1 MPEQTDPEHGA
12 EPIFGLR
19 LTNIPIIKVQLELD
33 HYHTL
38 LQDDQFRKKLANQR
52 DPIDIGHLVWRGL
65 PKDLLT
71 YFLQRGILAVE
82 ACVDAAV
89 EYQAAA
95 EGRLD
100 EDFRTARANIWNGRS
115 GSANV
120 FYNRLPGLLDAR
132 YMLCNADAAL
142 WLHTKRFYREIRNP
156 LAHGMQLSQP
166 KPESVLQALSFLM
179 ELMAWIDGW
188 RFWPPIP

>member
-1 MPEQTDPEHGA
+1 MPQQTDPEHGA
-12 EPIFGLR
+12 EPLFDLR
-19 LTNIPIIKVQLELD
+19 LTNIPIIKVQQELD

-38 LQDDQFRKKLANQR
+38 LQDDQFRRKLANQR

-95 EGRLD
+95 EGRFN
-100 EDFRTARANIWNGRS
+100 EDFRTARANIWNGRA

-142 WLHTKRFYREIRNP
+142 WLRTKRFYREIRNP
-156 LAHGMQLSQP
+156 LSHGMQLSQP

-188 RFWPPIP
+188 RFWHPIP